1 MNKEKNEISFR
12 SQRIFEMLHLHEERL
27 GSIYDSKN
35 HRKTSIICI
44 NGGYGT
50 GKTELAKCVLNSLKK
65 NPKRYPEGKKYKPI
79 LVDFDQFPPG
89 AEISYFIIEQSKKI
103 RYSFSRLVL
112 VFFTAFLVG
121 SIILN
126 MVAFWQN
133 ILNTAAFWQ
142 NILNAVAF
150 WQNILNII
158 AALCSFVA
166 IIYYIPHEI
175 IYRINLTRIARE
187 KIRDRNRVYLYD
199 NLDRC
204 GDKDIEEL
212 FRFLGLMRA
221 NPDSVY
227 TILVFMDL
235 DRYMATHKKSRDEID
250 QVFTLVYSFRK
261 EVIPPFD
268 TSTKELK
275 RRKMKFLSKF
285 FDKRDDKTMEILS
298 ELVRLYDVGYKQRQS
313 IEQVFY
319 QVIYDT
325 KIKEKNHRIITLLL
339 VFSLRKSCKIERL
352 LANILN
358 GRLLFEEKKR
368 GSSQDQYI
376 TELKSLCDEFFNL
389 FPDAITSSTTFCYRT
404 IILSIL
410 YLAFIHTNEAIIAK
424 GEREIEFKNIIPES
438 IAKGQQIDIIVN
450 NNKFTSTPCLLYKIM
465 HSIVK
470 FSPQCAEN
478 K

>member
-1 MNKEKNEISFR
+1 MNKEKNEISFT

-27 GSIYDSKN
+27 GVIYDSKN

-50 GKTELAKCVLNSLKK
+50 GKTELAKEVLNSLKK

-103 RYSFSRLVL
+103 RYSFSRLVF
-112 VFFTAFLVG
+112 VTAFLVG

-126 MVAFWQN
+126 MVAFG
-133 ILNTAAFWQ
+133 
-142 NILNAVAF
+142 
-150 WQNILNII
+150 QNILNII

-175 IYRINLTRIARE
+175 IYRINLPRIARK
-187 KIRDRNRVYLYD
+187 KIRDRNRIYLYD

-275 RRKMKFLSKF
+275 RRKMKFPSKF

-368 GSSQDQYI
+368 GSSRDQYI

-410 YLAFIHTNEAIIAK
+410 YLACIHTNEAIIAK
-424 GEREIEFKNIIPES
+424 GETEIGLTDIIPES
-438 IAKGQQIDIIVN
+438 IEKEQQIDIIVN

>member
-1 MNKEKNEISFR
+1 MNKEKDEISFT
-12 SQRIFEMLHLHEERL
+12 SQRIFELLHLHEERL
-27 GSIYDSKN
+27 GGIYDSRN

-50 GKTELAKCVLNSLKK
+50 GKTELAKDVLNSLKK

-103 RYSFSRLVL
+103 RSSFSRLVF
-112 VFFTAFLVG
+112 VTAFLVG

-126 MVAFWQN
+126 MVAFG
-133 ILNTAAFWQ
+133 
-142 NILNAVAF
+142 
-150 WQNILNII
+150 QNILNII

-175 IYRINLTRIARE
+175 IYRTNLSKIARK
-187 KIRDRNRVYLYD
+187 KIRDRNRIYLYD

-275 RRKMKFLSKF
+275 RRKMKFPSKF
-285 FDKRDDKTMEILS
+285 VDKRDDKITEILS
-298 ELVRLYDVGYKQRQS
+298 ELVGLYDVGYKQRQS

-339 VFSLRKSCKIERL
+339 VFSLRKSCEIEQL

-358 GRLLFEEKKR
+358 GRLLFEEKKG
-368 GSSQDQYI
+368 GSSRDQHI
-376 TELKSLCDEFFNL
+376 TELKSLCEEFFNL

-410 YLAFIHTNEAIIAK
+410 YLACIHTNEAIIAK
-424 GEREIEFKNIIPES
+424 GETEIRLTDIIPES
-438 IAKGQQIDIIVN
+438 IKKEQQIDIIVN
-450 NNKFTSTPCLLYKIM
+450 NNKFTSAPCLLYKIM